1 MTEARAV
8 RRAQLAVA
16 TLGATAVLLVIA
28 IAYDALR
35 YHGLTAEPHTMLAL
49 LDAIVIARATV
60 SLVRIVRGQRAFL
73 RRLPVLRTTVVHG
86 HGVRV
91 VPGRTGAFCA
101 GWLRPAVYVAEGTLR
116 ASQPGELRAILAHE
130 EHHRAR
136 RDPLRLLCARVAADA
151 LRPLPGFASLA
162 DRQAALAELAA
173 DAASVA
179 AIGDAQ
185 PLASALA
192 RFDAS
197 DEPGVGV
204 APERVDQLT
213 GLLRAATIPPALFI
227 GGRRRA
233 RGDRRR
239 GRRHAARR
247 VAPRRRPARA
257 ARARGADRGLPARRL
272 RRPPRRRLLTP
283 TRVNY

>member
-1 MTEARAV
+1 MTDARAV

-227 GGRRRA
+227 GAAVALAAIVAAVAGMLLA
-233 RGDRRR
+233 EWHLDVALPVPLELGALIAVCLPAAF
-239 GRRHAARR
+239 AARR
-247 VAPRRRPARA
+247 GAACLHPRA
-257 ARARGADRGLPARRL
+257 
-272 RRPPRRRLLTP
+272 
-283 TRVNY
+283 

>member
-1 MTEARAV
+1 VSDPRAV

-16 TLGATAVLLVIA
+16 TLGATAVLLVVA

-35 YHGLTAEPHTMLAL
+35 YHGLEAEPHMALAL
-49 LDAIVIARATV
+49 LDAIVIARALV
-60 SLVRIVRGQRAFL
+60 SLVRVVRGQRAFL
-73 RRLPVLRTTVVHG
+73 HRLPVLRETVVHG
-86 HGVRV
+86 HAVRV
-91 VPGRTGAFCA
+91 VPGRDGIFCA
-101 GWLRPAVYVAEGTLR
+101 GLLRPAVYVAEGTLST
-116 ASQPGELRAILAHE
+116 SQPAELRAILAHE

-136 RDPLRLLCARVAADA
+136 RDPLRLLCARVVGDA
-151 LRPLPGFASLA
+151 LRPLPGLGSLA
-162 DRQAALAELAA
+162 ERQAALAELAA

-213 GLLRAATIPPALFI
+213 GLLRSATIPSALFVAAGFALAAI
-227 GGRRRA
+227 VAAVAGMLIA
-233 RGDRRR
+233 EWHPDLALSVPLEIVALIVVCVPAAV
-239 GRRHAARR
+239 AARR
-247 VAPRRRPARA
+247 GA
-257 ARARGADRGLPARRL
+257 ACLHS
-272 RRPPRRRLLTP
+272 
-283 TRVNY
+283 